1 MTTTRIVTMASHQLV
16 EQFVIADAESVR
28 PIAMMIGP
36 VTTGGKHLITFLMP
50 KALINAASTKYSRP
64 AKQTPITITQ
74 PDGRVLTY
82 ILKGD
87 EVVSWCE
94 SSDGYTLLANGE
106 GVLCYAMLD
115 KDKNLVS
122 SGVVACNREE
132 RNVQDLLFLKS
143 IDKKL
148 FYSDKQMEKFA
159 KIRQSMFGSA
169 E

>member
-1 MTTTRIVTMASHQLV
+1 MIFKQGKYMRKIVLILIFTLFAFESLV
-16 EQFVIADAESVR
+16 AV
-28 PIAMMIGP
+28 
-36 VTTGGKHLITFLMP
+36 
-50 KALINAASTKYSRP
+50 P

-82 ILKGD
+82 VLRGD

-94 SSDGYTLLANGE
+94 SSDGYTLLANSE

-132 RNVQDLLFLKS
+132 RNVKDLLFLKS

>member
-1 MTTTRIVTMASHQLV
+1 MIFKQGKYMRKIVLILIFTLFA
-16 EQFVIADAESVR
+16 FESLLAV
-28 PIAMMIGP
+28 
-36 VTTGGKHLITFLMP
+36 
-50 KALINAASTKYSRP
+50 P

-132 RNVQDLLFLKS
+132 RNVKDLLFLKS

>member
-1 MTTTRIVTMASHQLV
+1 MIFKQGKYMRKIVLILIFTLLAFESLV
-16 EQFVIADAESVR
+16 AV
-28 PIAMMIGP
+28 
-36 VTTGGKHLITFLMP
+36 
-50 KALINAASTKYSRP
+50 P

-94 SSDGYTLLANGE
+94 SSDGYTLLANSE

-132 RNVQDLLFLKS
+132 RNVKDLLFLKS

>member
-1 MTTTRIVTMASHQLV
+1 MIFKQGKYMRKIVLILIFTLFAFDSLV
-16 EQFVIADAESVR
+16 AV
-28 PIAMMIGP
+28 
-36 VTTGGKHLITFLMP
+36 
-50 KALINAASTKYSRP
+50 P

-94 SSDGYTLLANGE
+94 SSDGYTLLANSE

-132 RNVQDLLFLKS
+132 RNVKDLLFLKS

>member
-1 MTTTRIVTMASHQLV
+1 MIFKQGKYMRKIVLILIFTLFA
-16 EQFVIADAESVR
+16 FESLLAV
-28 PIAMMIGP
+28 
-36 VTTGGKHLITFLMP
+36 
-50 KALINAASTKYSRP
+50 P

-94 SSDGYTLLANGE
+94 SSDGYTLLAHSE

-115 KDKNLVS
+115 KDKNLVP

-132 RNVQDLLFLKS
+132 RNVKDLLFLKS

>member
-1 MTTTRIVTMASHQLV
+1 MIFKQGKYMRKIVLILIFTLFAFESLV
-16 EQFVIADAESVR
+16 AV
-28 PIAMMIGP
+28 
-36 VTTGGKHLITFLMP
+36 
-50 KALINAASTKYSRP
+50 P

-94 SSDGYTLLANGE
+94 SSDGYTLLANSE
-106 GVLCYAMLD
+106 GVLYYAMLD

-132 RNVQDLLFLKS
+132 RNVKDLLFLKS

>member
-1 MTTTRIVTMASHQLV
+1 MIFKQGKYMRKIVLILIFTLFAFESLV
-16 EQFVIADAESVR
+16 AV
-28 PIAMMIGP
+28 
-36 VTTGGKHLITFLMP
+36 
-50 KALINAASTKYSRP
+50 P

-94 SSDGYTLLANGE
+94 SSDGYTLLANSE

-132 RNVQDLLFLKS
+132 RNVKDLLFLKS

>member
-1 MTTTRIVTMASHQLV
+1 MIFKQGKYMRKIVLILIFTLFAFESLV
-16 EQFVIADAESVR
+16 AV
-28 PIAMMIGP
+28 
-36 VTTGGKHLITFLMP
+36 
-50 KALINAASTKYSRP
+50 P
-64 AKQTPITITQ
+64 AKQTSITITQ
-74 PDGRVLTY
+74 PDGRALTY

-94 SSDGYTLLANGE
+94 SSDGYTLLANSE

-132 RNVQDLLFLKS
+132 RNVKDLLFLKS

>member
-1 MTTTRIVTMASHQLV
+1 MIFKQGKYMRKIVLILIFTLFAFESLV
-16 EQFVIADAESVR
+16 AV
-28 PIAMMIGP
+28 
-36 VTTGGKHLITFLMP
+36 
-50 KALINAASTKYSRP
+50 P

-115 KDKNLVS
+115 KDKNLVP

-132 RNVQDLLFLKS
+132 RNVKDLLFLKS

>member
-1 MTTTRIVTMASHQLV
+1 MIFKQGKYMRKIVLILIFTLFAFESLV
-16 EQFVIADAESVR
+16 AV
-28 PIAMMIGP
+28 
-36 VTTGGKHLITFLMP
+36 
-50 KALINAASTKYSRP
+50 P

-82 ILKGD
+82 ILRGD

-132 RNVQDLLFLKS
+132 RNVKDLLFLKS

>member
-1 MTTTRIVTMASHQLV
+1 MIFKQGKYMRKIVLILIFTLFAFESLV
-16 EQFVIADAESVR
+16 AV
-28 PIAMMIGP
+28 
-36 VTTGGKHLITFLMP
+36 
-50 KALINAASTKYSRP
+50 P
-64 AKQTPITITQ
+64 AKRTPITITQ
-74 PDGRVLTY
+74 PDGRVLTDV
-82 ILKGD
+82 LRGD

-94 SSDGYTLLANGE
+94 SSDGYTLLANSE

>member
-1 MTTTRIVTMASHQLV
+1 MIFKQGRYMRKIVLILIFTLFAFESLV
-16 EQFVIADAESVR
+16 AV
-28 PIAMMIGP
+28 
-36 VTTGGKHLITFLMP
+36 
-50 KALINAASTKYSRP
+50 P

-94 SSDGYTLLANGE
+94 SSDGYTLLANSE

-132 RNVQDLLFLKS
+132 RNVKDLLFLKS

>member
-1 MTTTRIVTMASHQLV
+1 MIFKQGKYMRKIVLILIFTLFAFESLV
-16 EQFVIADAESVR
+16 AV
-28 PIAMMIGP
+28 
-36 VTTGGKHLITFLMP
+36 
-50 KALINAASTKYSRP
+50 P

-106 GVLCYAMLD
+106 DVLYYAMLD

-132 RNVQDLLFLKS
+132 RNVKDLLFLKS

>member
-1 MTTTRIVTMASHQLV
+1 MIFKQGKYMRKIVLILIFTLFAFESLV
-16 EQFVIADAESVR
+16 AV
-28 PIAMMIGP
+28 
-36 VTTGGKHLITFLMP
+36 
-50 KALINAASTKYSRP
+50 P

-74 PDGRVLTY
+74 SDGRVLTY

-132 RNVQDLLFLKS
+132 RNVKDLLFLKS

>member
-1 MTTTRIVTMASHQLV
+1 MIFKQGKYMRKIVLILIFTLFAFESLV
-16 EQFVIADAESVR
+16 AV
-28 PIAMMIGP
+28 
-36 VTTGGKHLITFLMP
+36 
-50 KALINAASTKYSRP
+50 P

-82 ILKGD
+82 VLKGD

-94 SSDGYTLLANGE
+94 SSDGYTLLANSE

-132 RNVQDLLFLKS
+132 RNVKDLLFLKS

>member
-1 MTTTRIVTMASHQLV
+1 MIFKQGKYMRKIVLILIFTLFAFERLV
-16 EQFVIADAESVR
+16 AV
-28 PIAMMIGP
+28 
-36 VTTGGKHLITFLMP
+36 
-50 KALINAASTKYSRP
+50 P

-94 SSDGYTLLANGE
+94 SSDGYTLLANSE

-132 RNVQDLLFLKS
+132 RNVKDLLFLKS

>member
-1 MTTTRIVTMASHQLV
+1 MIFKQGKYMRKIVLILIFTLFA
-16 EQFVIADAESVR
+16 FESLLAV
-28 PIAMMIGP
+28 
-36 VTTGGKHLITFLMP
+36 
-50 KALINAASTKYSRP
+50 P

-94 SSDGYTLLANGE
+94 SSDGYTLLANSE

-132 RNVQDLLFLKS
+132 RNVKDLLFLKS

>member
-1 MTTTRIVTMASHQLV
+1 MIFKQGKYMRKIVLILIFTLFAFESLV
-16 EQFVIADAESVR
+16 AV
-28 PIAMMIGP
+28 
-36 VTTGGKHLITFLMP
+36 
-50 KALINAASTKYSRP
+50 P

-94 SSDGYTLLANGE
+94 SSDGYTLLANSE

-132 RNVQDLLFLKS
+132 RNVQALLFLKS

>member
-1 MTTTRIVTMASHQLV
+1 MIFKQGKYMRKIVLILIFTLFAFESLV
-16 EQFVIADAESVR
+16 AV
-28 PIAMMIGP
+28 
-36 VTTGGKHLITFLMP
+36 
-50 KALINAASTKYSRP
+50 P
-64 AKQTPITITQ
+64 AKQTPIPITQ

-94 SSDGYTLLANGE
+94 SSDGYTLLANSE

-132 RNVQDLLFLKS
+132 RNVKDLMFLKS

>member
-1 MTTTRIVTMASHQLV
+1 MIFKQGKYMRKIVLILIFTLFAFESLV
-16 EQFVIADAESVR
+16 AV
-28 PIAMMIGP
+28 
-36 VTTGGKHLITFLMP
+36 
-50 KALINAASTKYSRP
+50 P

-94 SSDGYTLLANGE
+94 SSDGYTLLANSE

-132 RNVQDLLFLKS
+132 RNVKDLLFLKS

-159 KIRQSMFGSA
+159 KMRQSMFGSA

>member
-1 MTTTRIVTMASHQLV
+1 MIFKQGKYMRKIVLIWIFTLFA
-16 EQFVIADAESVR
+16 FESLLAV
-28 PIAMMIGP
+28 
-36 VTTGGKHLITFLMP
+36 
-50 KALINAASTKYSRP
+50 P

-82 ILKGD
+82 VLKGD

-94 SSDGYTLLANGE
+94 SSDGYTLLANSE

-132 RNVQDLLFLKS
+132 RNVKDLLFLKS

>member
-1 MTTTRIVTMASHQLV
+1 MIFKQGKYMRKIVLILIFTLFAFESLV
-16 EQFVIADAESVR
+16 AV
-28 PIAMMIGP
+28 
-36 VTTGGKHLITFLMP
+36 
-50 KALINAASTKYSRP
+50 P

-82 ILKGD
+82 ILNGE

-94 SSDGYTLLANGE
+94 SSDGYTLLANSE

-132 RNVQDLLFLKS
+132 RNVKDLLFLKS
-143 IDKKL
+143 INKKL

>member
-1 MTTTRIVTMASHQLV
+1 MIFKQGKYMRKIVLILIFTLFAFESLV
-16 EQFVIADAESVR
+16 AV
-28 PIAMMIGP
+28 
-36 VTTGGKHLITFLMP
+36 
-50 KALINAASTKYSRP
+50 P

-94 SSDGYTLLANGE
+94 SSDGYTLFANGE
-106 GVLCYAMLD
+106 GGLCYAMLD

-132 RNVQDLLFLKS
+132 RNVKDLLFLKS

>member
-1 MTTTRIVTMASHQLV
+1 MIFKQGKYMRKIVLILIFTLFAFESLV
-16 EQFVIADAESVR
+16 AV
-28 PIAMMIGP
+28 
-36 VTTGGKHLITFLMP
+36 
-50 KALINAASTKYSRP
+50 P
-64 AKQTPITITQ
+64 AKQTSITITQ

-94 SSDGYTLLANGE
+94 SSDGYTLLANSE

-132 RNVQDLLFLKS
+132 RNVKDLLFLKS

>member
-1 MTTTRIVTMASHQLV
+1 MRKTVLILTIALLAFASLV
-16 EQFVIADAESVR
+16 AV
-28 PIAMMIGP
+28 
-36 VTTGGKHLITFLMP
+36 
-50 KALINAASTKYSRP
+50 P

-74 PDGRVLTY
+74 PDGRLLTY
-82 ILKGD
+82 ILRGD

-94 SSDGYTLLANGE
+94 SMDGYMLLANSE
-106 GVLCYAMLD
+106 GVLCYAMTD
-115 KDKNLVS
+115 KDKNLVC
-122 SGVVACNREE
+122 SGVVACNSEE

>member
-1 MTTTRIVTMASHQLV
+1 MIFKQGKYMRKIVLILIFTLFAFESLV
-16 EQFVIADAESVR
+16 AV
-28 PIAMMIGP
+28 
-36 VTTGGKHLITFLMP
+36 
-50 KALINAASTKYSRP
+50 P

-94 SSDGYTLLANGE
+94 SSDGYTLLANSE

-132 RNVQDLLFLKS
+132 RNVKDLLFLKS

-148 FYSDKQMEKFA
+148 FYSYKQMEKFA

>member
-1 MTTTRIVTMASHQLV
+1 MIFKQGKYMRKIVLILIFTLFA
-16 EQFVIADAESVR
+16 FESLLAV
-28 PIAMMIGP
+28 
-36 VTTGGKHLITFLMP
+36 
-50 KALINAASTKYSRP
+50 P

-94 SSDGYTLLANGE
+94 SSDGYTLLANSE

-132 RNVQDLLFLKS
+132 RNVKDLLFLKS

-148 FYSDKQMEKFA
+148 FYSDKQMERFA

>member
-1 MTTTRIVTMASHQLV
+1 MIFKQGKYMRKIVLILIFTLFAFESLV
-16 EQFVIADAESVR
+16 AV
-28 PIAMMIGP
+28 
-36 VTTGGKHLITFLMP
+36 
-50 KALINAASTKYSRP
+50 P

-82 ILKGD
+82 VLRGD
-87 EVVSWCE
+87 EVVSWYE
-94 SSDGYTLLANGE
+94 SSDGYTLLVNSE

-132 RNVQDLLFLKS
+132 RNVKDLLFLKS

>member
-1 MTTTRIVTMASHQLV
+1 MIFKQGKYMRKIVLILIFTLFAFESLV
-16 EQFVIADAESVR
+16 AV
-28 PIAMMIGP
+28 
-36 VTTGGKHLITFLMP
+36 
-50 KALINAASTKYSRP
+50 P

-132 RNVQDLLFLKS
+132 RNVKDLLFLKS

-159 KIRQSMFGSA
+159 KIRQSIFGSA

>member
-1 MTTTRIVTMASHQLV
+1 MIFKQGKYMRKIVLILIFTLFAFESLV
-16 EQFVIADAESVR
+16 AV
-28 PIAMMIGP
+28 
-36 VTTGGKHLITFLMP
+36 
-50 KALINAASTKYSRP
+50 P

-82 ILKGD
+82 VLRGD

-132 RNVQDLLFLKS
+132 RNVKDLLFLKS

-148 FYSDKQMEKFA
+148 FYSDKQLEKFA

>member
-1 MTTTRIVTMASHQLV
+1 MIFKQGKYMRKIVLILIFTLFAFESLV
-16 EQFVIADAESVR
+16 AV
-28 PIAMMIGP
+28 
-36 VTTGGKHLITFLMP
+36 
-50 KALINAASTKYSRP
+50 P

-94 SSDGYTLLANGE
+94 SSDGYTLLVNSE

-132 RNVQDLLFLKS
+132 RNVKDLLFLKS

>member
-1 MTTTRIVTMASHQLV
+1 MIFKQGKYMRKIVLILIFTLFAFESLV
-16 EQFVIADAESVR
+16 AV
-28 PIAMMIGP
+28 
-36 VTTGGKHLITFLMP
+36 
-50 KALINAASTKYSRP
+50 P

-94 SSDGYTLLANGE
+94 SSDGYTLLANSE

-132 RNVQDLLFLKS
+132 RNVKDLMFLKS

>member
-1 MTTTRIVTMASHQLV
+1 MLPKTWFCRNKSVFLFADCKQVLSKFATWMIFKQGKYMRKIVLILIFTLFAFESLV
-16 EQFVIADAESVR
+16 AV
-28 PIAMMIGP
+28 
-36 VTTGGKHLITFLMP
+36 
-50 KALINAASTKYSRP
+50 P

-132 RNVQDLLFLKS
+132 RNVKDLLFLKS

>member
-1 MTTTRIVTMASHQLV
+1 MIFKQGKYMRKIVLILIFTLFAFESLV
-16 EQFVIADAESVR
+16 AV
-28 PIAMMIGP
+28 
-36 VTTGGKHLITFLMP
+36 
-50 KALINAASTKYSRP
+50 P
-64 AKQTPITITQ
+64 AKQTQITITQ

-132 RNVQDLLFLKS
+132 RNVKDLLFLKS

>member
-1 MTTTRIVTMASHQLV
+1 MIFKQGKYMRKIVLILIFTLFAFESLV
-16 EQFVIADAESVR
+16 AV
-28 PIAMMIGP
+28 
-36 VTTGGKHLITFLMP
+36 
-50 KALINAASTKYSRP
+50 P

-94 SSDGYTLLANGE
+94 SSDGYTLLVNGE

-132 RNVQDLLFLKS
+132 RNVKDLLFLKS

>member
-1 MTTTRIVTMASHQLV
+1 MIFKQGKYMRKIVLILIFTLFAFESLV
-16 EQFVIADAESVR
+16 AV
-28 PIAMMIGP
+28 
-36 VTTGGKHLITFLMP
+36 
-50 KALINAASTKYSRP
+50 P

-82 ILKGD
+82 VLRGD

-132 RNVQDLLFLKS
+132 RNVKDLLFLKS